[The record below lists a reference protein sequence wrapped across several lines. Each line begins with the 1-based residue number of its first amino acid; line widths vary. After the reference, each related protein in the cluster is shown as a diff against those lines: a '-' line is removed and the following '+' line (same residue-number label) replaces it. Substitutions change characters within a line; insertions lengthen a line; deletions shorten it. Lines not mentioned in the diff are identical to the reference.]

1 MASFPLDPTQVDLY
15 ESIKKEPFKIPLD
28 DSDDLVFTFF
38 NPDKEGWLLKQ
49 VLPGLTE
56 SPCCNEGRSGMFGE
70 NRTLGF
76 LIRAGVTGF
85 PFFARESLGKLSNF
99 WLRMDL
105 MLTFTLDIVKAILN
119 HAERSSFYSFL

>member
-1 MASFPLDPTQVDLY
+1 MASSPLDLTQVDLY

-56 SPCCNEGRSGMFGE
+56 SPCCNEGRSGMVGE
-70 NRTLGF
+70 NRMQS
-76 LIRAGVTGF
+76 LIFDSCWCNGLFHSGEFGIVEQF
-85 PFFARESLGKLSNF
+85 PGSER
-99 WLRMDL
+99 
-105 MLTFTLDIVKAILN
+105 TLDIVKAILD
-119 HAERSSFYSFL
+119 HAERSSFYSFM

>member
-1 MASFPLDPTQVDLY
+1 MSPPNSRWLFPPLDLTQVDLY

-56 SPCCNEGRSGMFGE
+56 SPYCDEGRSEMVARGIQYTGTLLFNHVCAGHSLIVVMMIYYFQERE
-70 NRTLGF
+70 NYG
-76 LIRAGVTGF
+76 
-85 PFFARESLGKLSNF
+85 
-99 WLRMDL
+99 
-105 MLTFTLDIVKAILN
+105 
-119 HAERSSFYSFL
+119 